1 MKETATHTVRDFMFR
16 KHLSYLYE
24 KCLKI
29 SHSVGIDS
37 PTALL
42 TEFVQKRNIHS
53 FLDILG
59 ICGQRNGFPNL

>member
-1 MKETATHTVRDFMFR
+1 MKETATHTVRNFMFR

-37 PTALL
+37 PTAL
-42 TEFVQKRNIHS
+42 TEFVQGET
-53 FLDILG
+53 FTP
-59 ICGQRNGFPNL
+59 F